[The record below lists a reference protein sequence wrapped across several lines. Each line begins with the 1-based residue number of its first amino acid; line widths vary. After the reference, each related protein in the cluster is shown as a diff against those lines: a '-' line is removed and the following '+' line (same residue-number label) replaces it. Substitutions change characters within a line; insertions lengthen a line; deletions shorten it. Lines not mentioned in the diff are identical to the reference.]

1 MRTKED
7 ERKLV
12 DTFDQTTVSI
22 KNESRPLFA
31 ELIKATEE
39 YQKTLAQTALA
50 GGKLAEVMKRVVA
63 ISPDP
68 EMNRGLEDVAEIV
81 GTHEKQN
88 DDFSRFVLESIVLPM
103 RMHQDDEKKTLPEF
117 IKNAKAQRKASKK
130 VCGTRLPLLFHI
142 LKDCCNDMQSQQQ
155 HQHRQFKMQRQRQKR
170 QARRVGLSCRTRSRS

>member
-22 KNESRPLFA
+22 KSESRPLFA

-39 YQKTLAQTALA
+39 YQKTLAQTAFA
-50 GGKLAEVMKRVVA
+50 GNKLAEVMKRVVA

-130 VCGTRLPLLFHI
+130 VCGASLSIYKQTHTLSSDFLSSFGHE
-142 LKDCCNDMQSQQQ
+142 
-155 HQHRQFKMQRQRQKR
+155 HRRCKMRKR
-170 QARRVGLSCRTRSRS
+170 RRRRPGRKAGRSCRTRSRS